1 MLHTAQ
7 MSQHWPQMVGGTI
20 DGLLTCLLSV
30 SPPPKRL
37 QTPNSLSIF
46 LSESAVLLWK
56 CPPNRHG
63 AESGAEARLKGGIQ
77 TMHSFLSQ
85 RHNWRGELRPLA
97 HGCEVVCGWG
107 GTARPEGLWRVSPP
121 GGAINESRQPWA
133 VLVILMP

>member
-46 LSESAVLLWK
+46 LSNQHSVPNTWHSA
-56 CPPNRHG
+56 
-63 AESGAEARLKGGIQ
+63 
-77 TMHSFLSQ
+77 
-85 RHNWRGELRPLA
+85 
-97 HGCEVVCGWG
+97 
-107 GTARPEGLWRVSPP
+107 
-121 GGAINESRQPWA
+121 
-133 VLVILMP
+133 